1 MLGEVA
7 SYDLLIHNYSIIL
20 ERERE
25 FMQFTEEIL
34 LKLGMETNNTT
45 LVDYVFVPS
54 SAAPTLILY
63 SLVSIQIPFIFYAT
77 N

>member
-1 MLGEVA
+1 
-7 SYDLLIHNYSIIL
+7 
-20 ERERE
+20 
-25 FMQFTEEIL
+25 MQFMEEIL

-54 SAAPTLILY
+54 SVAPTLILY
-63 SLVSIQIPFIFYAT
+63 SLVSIQIPFIFYAI